1 MKGLQW
7 LHENFANRVIKFA
20 RKGFSNMSSEFH
32 NGRRRRRHRHRRRRR
47 RRLCCLI
54 KIASYVYYTIAG
66 PVSDLQDCQDNRA
79 ARVQ

>member
-32 NGRRRRRHRHRRRRR
+32 NGRRCRRRRRHR
-47 RRLCCLI
+47 LI

-66 PVSDLQDCQDNRA
+66 PKQTKQTRLGLAGLPGQHRV